1 MNSNSFPANK
11 IAIAAIT
18 KKGAALGRRLNQL
31 FPDSYLYLPER
42 FADGEIS
49 GEFPFAPPAKKV
61 IRDIFHRYRYL
72 VLIMAVGA
80 AVRLLASEL
89 RTKHEDPGVVVL
101 DEMGT
106 FVVSLLSG
114 HAGSANEL
122 AKKVAY
128 LLGAQPVVTTASEV
142 STTIAVDLLGKEF
155 GWKLETSDSVTQVA
169 ASVVNSEFIG
179 IYQNA
184 GERNWWKRDSSLPSN
199 VHLFSNIEDLVKSNP
214 KAAIIITDQI
224 LNEEYR
230 LPANG
235 TLVYRPRS
243 LVVGI
248 GCNRGTRCTEIEA
261 AVSRVFSEHK
271 LSIKSIRNIATITLK
286 KNEAGLLEFAR
297 KYNLPAEYF
306 DKETLSKARFP
317 SAPSSAV
324 LEHVGTPAVCETA
337 AILSSDNPTLLI
349 PKVSYGR
356 AISIAVARLRPLDTR
371 SSPRSGK
378 LFLVG
383 LGPGALEHMTFRAR
397 EVLGASDAVVGY
409 KSYIK
414 LIEPLIAE
422 KEVITTGMTEEVRR
436 TRIAINLAQQ
446 GKTVSLI
453 CSGDSGIYG
462 LAGLVGEVLQGQGDK
477 LDVEVVPGMPAL
489 VASASLLGA
498 PLTSDFACISLS
510 DYLVPWEEISQRIKL
525 AAQADF
531 VIIVYNPRS
540 KKRQHQLA
548 RAREIILQYRK
559 PTTPV
564 GIVYNAY
571 REGQTAIITDL
582 QHLLDHEIDMN
593 TTIIIGNSS
602 TFTFDKWMVTPRGYL
617 KKYDLSTEAPK

>member
-1 MNSNSFPANK
+1 MNPDSFSANT
-11 IAIAAIT
+11 IAIAALT
-18 KKGAALGRRLNQL
+18 KKGATLGRRLNQL
-31 FPDSYLYLPER
+31 FPDSHLYLPER

-80 AVRLLASEL
+80 AVRLLSPEL
-89 RTKHEDPGVVVL
+89 RTKREDPGVVVL

-114 HAGSANEL
+114 HAGGANEL

-142 STTIAVDLLGKEF
+142 SATLAVDLLGKEF
-155 GWKLETSDSVTQVA
+155 GWKLETSGSVTKVA
-169 ASVVNSEFIG
+169 ASVVNSESIG
-179 IYQNA
+179 IYQDA
-184 GERNWWKRDSSLPSN
+184 GERNWWKRNSPLPAN
-199 VHLFSNIEDLVKSNP
+199 VHLFSSIEDLIKSNP

-230 LPANG
+230 LPAKG

-248 GCNRGTRCTEIEA
+248 GCNRGTRCTEIET

-271 LSIKSIRNIATITLK
+271 LSTKSIRNITTITLK

-297 KYNLPAEYF
+297 KYNLPIEYF
-306 DKETLSKARFP
+306 DKETLSKVEFP
-317 SAPSSAV
+317 SAPSATV
-324 LEHVGTPAVCETA
+324 LKHVGTPAVCEAA

-356 AISIAVARLRPLDTR
+356 AISIAVARLPLDIR
-371 SSPRSGK
+371 SSHSSGK

-397 EVLGASDAVVGY
+397 EVLNASDAVVGY
-409 KSYIK
+409 KSYTE

-462 LAGLVGEVLQGQGDK
+462 LAGLVGEVLQEQGDK

-489 VASASLLGA
+489 VASAALLGA

-510 DYLVPWEEISQRIKL
+510 DYLVPWEEISQRMKL

-531 VIIVYNPRS
+531 VIVVYNPRS

-571 REGQTAIITDL
+571 REGQKAIITDL

-593 TTIIIGNSS
+593 TTIIVGNSS
-602 TFTFDKWMVTPRGYL
+602 TFAFDKWMVTPRGYS
-617 KKYDLSTEAPK
+617 KKYGLGTEAPK